1 MYPTNLML
9 PRTLLSQRILGISN
23 LLRSPK
29 EIQFNY
35 TRPDLSLGTDN
46 YYFYA
51 NPFFTHFVTDT
62 VHYLC
67 RLFCD

>member
-29 EIQFNY
+29 EIQLNY
-35 TRPDLSLGTDN
+35 IRPDLSLGTDN

-51 NPFFTHFVTDT
+51 NPFFYPFHDT

-67 RLFCD
+67 RLYCD